1 MKPSIKTTAVFVIGF
16 LLGGAAT
23 AFGIHHCFMK
33 CQGKGSKSE
42 FILRHLTS
50 KLKLDAGQ
58 KDKVALLLKEQEPK
72 METLHQETATKF
84 KALRNSFNTKL
95 KPILNTDQQK
105 KLDEMTAK
113 WDSRADRKNCRPYGC
128 GGPKMGMTP
137 AATAK

>member
-33 CQGKGSKSE
+33 CMDRGGKSD

-58 KDKVALLLKEQEPK
+58 KEKVAALLKEQEPK
-72 METLHQETATKF
+72 MEALHQETGAKF
-84 KALRNSFNTKL
+84 KALRDSFNTKL
-95 KPILNTDQQK
+95 KPILNADQQK
-105 KLDEMTAK
+105 KLDEMAAK
-113 WDSRADRKNCRPYGC
+113 WDSRTNGKSCRPFGC

-137 AATAK
+137 AVTGK